1 MRRMQSAPY
10 VFPTSTVARKPA
22 GAVDETY
29 YPAKIITARHDSL
42 LRRPRP
48 QDRAG
53 CAPGAPAVS
62 GSLVLLHL
70 AGAVA
75 LLLFATRQVRTGVER
90 AYGDVLRLKLR
101 SILKNPLLAV
111 GAGAVLAVCLQ
122 SATAVALIVGSFAG
136 SGIVGGTAGLLAVLG
151 ADVGSSLVVKL
162 LSFDLEALTPLCLV
176 AGTALFMATSR
187 RDLLQLGRILIGIG
201 LLILSL
207 RLIGEASEPLRES
220 RILPVVVNYLAG
232 DPVTAFLVAAV
243 MTWLFHSSV
252 AAILLVVALAAR
264 GLVPAELGV
273 VLVLGANI
281 GGGIIAVVLSRAAP
295 RKARVVPLGNL
306 IMRGTGAL
314 IGLAVL
320 VLLAPPLGYLGA
332 TPPVQLVNAHIAFN
346 LALAILGMP
355 LAGLVYRLAERM
367 IDLNAPEKEEDFAAT
382 EISALSD
389 AALDSPSQA
398 LANATREVV
407 RVCETVEIMLA
418 RIMELYEAADEQK
431 IKALAAL
438 DDRVDRKH
446 AAIKL
451 YLAKVTSRQLSEA
464 EALRCQELIGACVK
478 LEQVGDII
486 VRNMLA
492 HVRKKMER
500 GVEFTPEGWRELT
513 SFHASVLANARLAFN
528 VLVSRDPATA
538 RQLVEEKDRLR
549 DVEKATSQSHFVR
562 LREGTVKSLETSTIH
577 LDTIRDL
584 KQINSL
590 LASMAYP
597 VLEEHGLLRGSRLA
611 AG

>member
-1 MRRMQSAPY
+1 
-10 VFPTSTVARKPA
+10 
-22 GAVDETY
+22 
-29 YPAKIITARHDSL
+29 
-42 LRRPRP
+42 
-48 QDRAG
+48 
-53 CAPGAPAVS
+53 VS
-62 GSLVLLHL
+62 GSVVLLHL

-90 AYGDVLRLKLR
+90 AYGDVLRRKLR

-111 GAGAVLAVCLQ
+111 GAGAALAICLQ

-162 LSFDLEALTPLCLV
+162 LSFDLEVLTPICLV
-176 AGTALFMATSR
+176 AGTGLFMATSR

-220 RILPVVVNYLAG
+220 RILPVIVNYLSG
-232 DPVTAFLVAAV
+232 DPVTAFLLAAI

-252 AAILLVVALAAR
+252 AAILLVIALATR

-273 VLVLGANI
+273 VLVLGANL

-295 RKARVVPLGNL
+295 RKARAVPLGNL
-306 IMRGTGAL
+306 IMRGAGAL
-314 IGLAVL
+314 IALTAL
-320 VLLAPPLGYLGA
+320 ILFAPPLGQLGA
-332 TPPVQLVNAHIAFN
+332 NAPAQLVNAHIGFN
-346 LALAILGMP
+346 IVLAVIGMP
-355 LAGLVYRLAERM
+355 LAGLVYRLAERLTD
-367 IDLNAPEKEEDFAAT
+367 INAAEKSDDLAAT
-382 EISALSD
+382 EISALSE
-389 AALDSPSQA
+389 AALDTPSQA

-418 RIMELYEAADEQK
+418 RIMELYEAADDRD

-451 YLAKVTSRQLSEA
+451 YLAKVTSRPLTDDQA
-464 EALRCQELIGACVK
+464 RRCQELIGACVK

-500 GVEFTPEGWRELT
+500 GVEFTPEGWRELA
-513 SFHASVLANARLAFN
+513 SFHAAVLANARLAFN
-528 VLVSRDPATA
+528 VLVSRDAATA
-538 RQLVEEKDRLR
+538 RQLVEEKDQLR
-549 DVEKATSQSHFVR
+549 DVEKAISTSHFAR

-590 LASMAYP
+590 LAAMAYP
-597 VLEEHGLLRGSRLA
+597 VLEEQGLLRGSRLTRAESDSPA
-611 AG
+611 AHLSPPAVKKI